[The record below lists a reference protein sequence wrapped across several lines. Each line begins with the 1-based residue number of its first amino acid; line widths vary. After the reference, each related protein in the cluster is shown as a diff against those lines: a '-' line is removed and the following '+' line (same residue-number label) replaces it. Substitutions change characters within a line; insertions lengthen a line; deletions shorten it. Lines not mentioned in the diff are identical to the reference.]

1 MRPVGDIIDARAPKV
16 MMIGLDAASID
27 SSSPRC
33 RRCRTCA
40 ALSGRGRRNR
50 RIAEWLSARA
60 HNVYHRRRAR
70 HGAERFTGTLHAA
83 IMDRVNRRFSGS
95 PGENSGPRQRSLMR
109 TLREKVP
116 PRVQHA
122 VAHLVPAAARDFVV
136 DRAITAGH
144 DWRRTPAFATLAS
157 VSGYLQF
164 NLRGRERL
172 GTLDEAGEA
181 FSRYVS
187 WLREAFQSFTI
198 ADSREPL
205 VKEITWTRD
214 VFPGARQAMLPD
226 AVVSWTGVP
235 TASAIASSILGT
247 IAADLP
253 TGRSGN
259 HHPEGFT
266 IVMERN
272 GARGVATTPG
282 DILDVKPTVF
292 ERLFAQA

>member
-1 MRPVGDIIDARAPKV
+1 MAVGTSTQR
-16 MMIGLDAASID
+16 L
-27 SSSPRC
+27 SSSPR
-33 RRCRTCA
+33 TA
-40 ALSGRGRRNR
+40 WG
-50 RIAEWLSARA
+50 
-60 HNVYHRRRAR
+60 
-70 HGAERFTGTLHAA
+70 GTLHSNTSRGRSWIASTGASPDRRERIAA
-83 IMDRVNRRFSGS
+83 TPTQPD
-95 PGENSGPRQRSLMR
+95 
-109 TLREKVP
+109 
-116 PRVQHA
+116 
-122 VAHLVPAAARDFVV
+122 AHAAREGASA
-136 DRAITAGH
+136 RPARGRPHGA
-144 DWRRTPAFATLAS
+144 RRRS
-157 VSGYLQF
+157 R
-164 NLRGRERL
+164 LRGRSRDHGRARLATDAGLCDARERERL
-172 GTLDEAGEA
+172 PSVQSARTGTPRHARRRRGGV
-181 FSRYVS
+181 FRYVS